1 MSVSVTQQLSIHA
14 SIDAL
19 LAVVRDIAAQPDWW
33 PGMRSSEVLEHDEQ
47 GRVVRARLVNDV
59 KVARDEFVLRYR
71 HSETAVE
78 WELEGTSLAQRSQTG
93 SWTFTPET
101 FTPET
106 FTPETSTPGG
116 PRTRATLSLRVETS
130 LPLPG
135 FVQRRVLTATA
146 TDAIRALK
154 EHVEG

>member
-14 SIDAL
+14 SMDAL

-33 PGMRSSEVLEHDEQ
+33 PGMRSSEVLEHDEY

-101 FTPET
+101 
-106 FTPETSTPGG
+106 STPDD

>member
-1 MSVSVTQQLSIHA
+1 MSVSVTQQLSIDA
-14 SIDAL
+14 SMDEL
-19 LAVVRDIAAQPDWW
+19 LDVVRDIAAQPDWW

-93 SWTFTPET
+93 SWTFTPDAH
-101 FTPET
+101 
-106 FTPETSTPGG
+106 
-116 PRTRATLSLRVETS
+116 RTRATLSLRVETS

>member
-1 MSVSVTQQLSIHA
+1 MSVTVTQQLSIDA
-14 SIDAL
+14 SMDRL

-33 PGMRSSEVLEHDEQ
+33 PGMRSSKVLEHDEQ

-71 HSETAVE
+71 HSETAVD
-78 WELEGTSLAQRSQTG
+78 WELEGTSLAQRSQIG
-93 SWTFTPET
+93 SWTFTPD
-101 FTPET
+101 
-106 FTPETSTPGG
+106 GQ
-116 PRTRATLSLRVETS
+116 RTRATLSLRVETS

-154 EHVEG
+154 ERVEG

>member
-1 MSVSVTQQLSIHA
+1 MSVSVTQQLT
-14 SIDAL
+14 IDASMDTL
-19 LAVVRDIAAQPDWW
+19 LGVVRDIAAQPDWW

-71 HSETAVE
+71 HSQTAVD
-78 WELEGTSLAQRSQTG
+78 WQLEGTSLAQRSQTG
-93 SWTFTPET
+93 SWTFTPD
-101 FTPET
+101 
-106 FTPETSTPGG
+106 GQ
-116 PRTRATLSLRVETS
+116 RTRATLSLRVETS